1 MIYYLLIALVVFLL
15 DQGSKWLVVHF
26 MKYGETIPLW
36 PGVFHITSHRNAG
49 AAFGIL
55 QNQRWFF
62 LLITVL
68 VVVGILIFLWKQKE
82 RAPLLS
88 TALGIILGGA
98 VGNFLDRLISGE
110 VVDFLD
116 FRLINYP
123 IFNLADSSI
132 VIGVGLILLDTL
144 LQGRKQKSVVD
155 AERKEAGSPREDLHG
170 HK

>member
-1 MIYYLLIALVVFLL
+1 MIYYLLLALLIFFL
-15 DQGSKWLVVHF
+15 DQGTKWLVVHF
-26 MKYGETIPLW
+26 MQYGETIPLW

-62 LLITVL
+62 LLITL
-68 VVVGILIFLWKQKE
+68 IVVAGILFFLRRVWRK
-82 RAPLLS
+82 RHLLS
-88 TALGIILGGA
+88 VALSLILGGA
-98 VGNFLDRLISGE
+98 AGNFLDRLISGE

-116 FRLINYP
+116 FRLIHYP

-144 LQGRKQKSVVD
+144 LDGKRNKKELEP
-155 AERKEAGSPREDLHG
+155 AEDIPGEKGDL
-170 HK
+170 